1 MARTARA
8 PTELGQK
15 RHIYAT
21 KNCTG
26 RPRAEMAMRV
36 AIIGCGLIGHKR
48 ARALPA
54 DVKLVAVADTN
65 HSRAVQLAAQYPG
78 CEVEPEWQSC
88 VARPDVELI
97 FVATVNA
104 ALA

>member
-1 MARTARA
+1 
-8 PTELGQK
+8 
-15 RHIYAT
+15 
-21 KNCTG
+21 
-26 RPRAEMAMRV
+26 MAMRV

-88 VARPDVELI
+88 VARP
-97 FVATVNA
+97 
-104 ALA
+104 